1 MCMEDQIKY
10 DTLVNLLDK
19 LSSEAPAEYKSYHPE
34 TTDFENINKARAKS
48 FIHLYLKVKCNLTSF
63 RDRSTHLTD
72 DPGDGGIDAYYFDE
86 ENKTLLLIQSKFRID
101 ASNFKLRSI
110 TADDIIK
117 MEIVNILKGID
128 IDKYNEKIKA
138 LYKKWK
144 SIPDHANWVYKV
156 IFLGNITRYSDS
168 QIKKLIDDS
177 NFEIFNFDKT
187 YNELVF
193 PLCSGTFFD
202 PKEIKITITLN
213 DDGANVLKRK
223 VPTKYGDFEV
233 RVLFVPT
240 KEIGKVLSKYKN
252 SILKF
257 NPRNYLSLSQN
268 KVNQGIRNSI
278 LNSTSNEFALLNNGI
293 TLLTNSFKISET
305 TGEENIGQVIMTN
318 PQIINGGQ
326 TAYTLSKIWDEDLHY
341 NERLF
346 DTKEVMLKIIILKD
360 YERVDMKLIEELSNS
375 TNQQSRVEEADRR
388 SNEKIQYEIQKKIY
402 QDFGFYYERKKGEFY
417 YGINGGYINKNL
429 IVDRYNF
436 FRAYLA
442 YCGQPRWARQKGS
455 EVLFR
460 KNSFDGLFNNSEN
473 YLEMFFAYRILL
485 KLYDINS
492 KNWGDGI
499 RYGKMAII
507 AAISRLVKKSN
518 FNRLNIDSIAEEE
531 IRKLEPLW
539 VPFEAWFRK
548 KKENQKIYGED
559 KFDIDN
565 YYKGKTIDK
574 DIAEYFNN

>member
-1 MCMEDQIKY
+1 MEDQIKY
-10 DTLVNLLDK
+10 ETLVGLLDK
-19 LSSEAPAEYKSYHPE
+19 LSSEAPVEYKSYHPAS
-34 TTDFENINKARAKS
+34 TDLDNLNKARAKS
-48 FIHLYLKVKCNLTSF
+48 FIHLFLKVKCNQTSF
-63 RDRSTHLTD
+63 KERFAHLTD
-72 DPGDGGIDAYYFDE
+72 ETGDGGIDAYYFDE
-86 ENKTLLLIQSKFRID
+86 ENKVLLLIQSKFRID
-101 ASNFKLRSI
+101 SSNFKTKSI
-110 TADDIIK
+110 TADEIIK
-117 MEIVNILKGID
+117 MEIVDILKGIE
-128 IDKYNEKIKA
+128 IEKYNDKIKA
-138 LYKKWK
+138 LHKKWK
-144 SIPDHANWVYKV
+144 AIHDHANWIYKV
-156 IFLGNITRYSDS
+156 IFLGNITRYTDT
-168 QIKKLIDDS
+168 QIKKLIDDAS
-177 NFEIFNFDKT
+177 YEIFNFDRT

-223 VPTKYGDFEV
+223 IPTKYGDFEV

-240 KEIGKVLSKYKN
+240 KEIGKILSKYKN

-293 TLLTNSFKISET
+293 TLLANSFKISET

-326 TAYTLSKIWDEDLHY
+326 TAYTLSKIWDEDMHH
-341 NERLF
+341 NIRLF

-360 YERVDMKLIEELSNS
+360 YEKVDMKLIEELSNS

-388 SNEKIQYEIQKKIY
+388 SNEKVQYEIQRKVY
-402 QDFGFYYERKKGEFY
+402 EDFGFYYERKKGEFY

-429 IVDRYNF
+429 IIDRYNF
-436 FRAYLA
+436 LRAYLA

-460 KNSFDGLFNNSEN
+460 KNSFDDLFNSSVN
-473 YLEMFFAYRILL
+473 YMEMYFAYRILL
-485 KLYDINS
+485 KLNEINN
-492 KNWGDGI
+492 KNWGSGL

-507 AAISRLVKKSN
+507 AAISRMIDKQKLNKSN
-518 FNRLNIDSIAEEE
+518 IDITVEEE
-531 IRKLEPLW
+531 INNLEGKW
-539 VPFEAWFRK
+539 TSFETWFMAK
-548 KKENQKIYGED
+548 QANQDVYGGEN
-559 KFDIDN
+559 FDIDN
-565 YYKGKTIDK
+565 YYKGKTIDN
-574 DIAEYFNN
+574 DIKEYFNK

>member
-1 MCMEDQIKY
+1 MEDQIKY
-10 DTLVNLLDK
+10 ETLVGLLDK
-19 LSSEAPAEYKSYHPE
+19 LSSEAPLEYKSYHPAP
-34 TTDFENINKARAKS
+34 TDIDNLNKARAKS
-48 FIHLYLKVKCNLTSF
+48 FIHLFLKVKCNQTSF
-63 RDRSTHLTD
+63 KERFAHLTD
-72 DPGDGGIDAYYFDE
+72 ETGDGGIDAYYFDE
-86 ENKTLLLIQSKFRID
+86 ENKVLLLIQSKFRID
-101 ASNFKLRSI
+101 SSNFKTKSI
-110 TADDIIK
+110 TADEIIK
-117 MEIVNILKGID
+117 MEIVDILKGVEIE
-128 IDKYNEKIKA
+128 KYNDKVKA
-138 LYKKWK
+138 LHKKWK
-144 SIPDHANWVYKV
+144 AIHDHANWSYKV
-156 IFLGNITRYSDS
+156 IFLGNITRYTDI
-168 QIKKLIDDS
+168 QIKKLIDEAS
-177 NFEIFNFDKT
+177 YEVFDFDRT

-240 KEIGKVLSKYKN
+240 KEIGKILSKYKN

-326 TAYTLSKIWDEDLHY
+326 TAYTLSKIWDEDMHL
-341 NERLF
+341 NIRLF

-360 YERVDMKLIEELSNS
+360 YEKVDMKLIEELSNS

-388 SNEKIQYEIQKKIY
+388 SNEKVQYEIQRKVY
-402 QDFGFYYERKKGEFY
+402 EDFGFYYERKKGEFY
-417 YGINGGYINKNL
+417 YGINGGYINKKL
-429 IVDRYNF
+429 IIDRYNF
-436 FRAYLA
+436 LRAYLA

-460 KNSFDGLFNNSEN
+460 KNSFDDLFNNSDN
-473 YLEMFFAYRILL
+473 YMEMYFAYRILL
-485 KLYDINS
+485 KLNEINN
-492 KNWGDGI
+492 KNWGNGL

-507 AAISRLVKKSN
+507 AAISQMIDKNNLNKSN
-518 FNRLNIDSIAEEE
+518 IDIIVEEQ
-531 IRKLEPLW
+531 INKLEGKWTLFETW
-539 VPFEAWFRK
+539 VMAK
-548 KKENQKIYGED
+548 QINQDVYGVEN
-559 KFDIDN
+559 FDIDN
-565 YYKGKTIDK
+565 YYKGKTIDN
-574 DIAEYFNN
+574 DIKEYFNK